1 VSLDPSF
8 KAVFAEAKVSIIYLL
23 LIIALSARTE
33 RGAHFWEPLFL
44 FSTYEKN
51 ISREEIGAMW
61 KTILRRTHAER
72 DIESDRCTLGFLAM
86 AEAWIRTEETIL
98 TPVDYPREGQ
108 AYYDLPR
115 LWCRTEPRKLTSD
128 FKRRLVRQYLLL
140 CRPQT
145 TWGQQLLLS
154 LLSPS
159 ESGPAPPKRQ
169 RLDTQVMSGDWE
181 IRLAYEAVL
190 RTPAVAPPP
199 ECEQPDSPPPAA
211 LERSDSPSQMVV
223 ERADSPPPFA
233 LERGESS
240 QPLPEWRDRSDQL
253 ADECMRDF
261 LRMLDEPAGATEDTH
276 IGAALRI

>member
-1 VSLDPSF
+1 
-8 KAVFAEAKVSIIYLL
+8 VSIIYLL

-51 ISREEIGAMW
+51 LSQEEIGVMW

-72 DIESDRCTLGFLAM
+72 EIESDRCTLGFLAM
-86 AEAWIRTEETIL
+86 TEAWIRTEETIL

-108 AYYDLPR
+108 AYYDLPL

-145 TWGQQLLLS
+145 AWGQQLLLS

-169 RLDTQVMSGDWE
+169 RLDTQVMSGNWE
-181 IRLAYEAVL
+181 IRLAYESVL

-199 ECEQPDSPPPAA
+199 PQEFARPDSPPPPE
-211 LERSDSPSQMVV
+211 LERSDSPSQMVL
-223 ERADSPPPFA
+223 ERADSPPVFA
-233 LERGESS
+233 FGRA
-240 QPLPEWRDRSDQL
+240 LPEWRDRSDQL
-253 ADECMRDF
+253 ADDCWRDF
-261 LRMLDEPAGATEDTH
+261 LRMLDEPAGGTEDTH